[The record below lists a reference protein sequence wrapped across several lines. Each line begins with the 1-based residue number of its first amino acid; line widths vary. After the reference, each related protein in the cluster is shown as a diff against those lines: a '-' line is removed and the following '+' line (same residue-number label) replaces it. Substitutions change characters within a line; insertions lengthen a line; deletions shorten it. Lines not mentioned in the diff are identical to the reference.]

1 MQHSVPSTWPFSE
14 YSEYVETSLHAWHI
28 QRLGKSGGKKILFIH
43 GTGSSCHTWS
53 NTVKYLLD
61 EFEILLV
68 DLPGHGF
75 SDIPAPNQS
84 SLQSVFDGSMELI
97 KKIPF
102 VPDLIV
108 GHSAGAA
115 IAVLL
120 SEKIKA
126 KNGVICI
133 NAAFGE
139 FPGLAGVMFPIFAK
153 IIAVVP
159 FSSDVLAGLSR
170 NKERTEKLIANTGS
184 KITKDGINHYKVLFS
199 KPNHV
204 KGTLKLMAEWNL
216 SEFLNNLKNS
226 NSSINF
232 LVGNLDKTVP
242 ISVSKKWS
250 QILPRTKYYEIS
262 GAGHLVHEEK
272 PYEVSQIILNNL
284 RAIKK

>member
-1 MQHSVPSTWPFSE
+1 MQHSVPSTWPYSE
-14 YSEYVETSLHAWHI
+14 YSEYVDTSLHKWHI

-61 EFEILLV
+61 EFEVLLV

-75 SDIPAPNQS
+75 SKIPAPNQS
-84 SLQSVFDGSMELI
+84 SLQSIFNGSMELI

-184 KITKDGINHYKVLFS
+184 KITKDGLNHYKVLFS

-216 SEFLNNLKNS
+216 SEFLNNLKNC

-272 PYEVSQIILNNL
+272 PYEVSQII
-284 RAIKK
+284 